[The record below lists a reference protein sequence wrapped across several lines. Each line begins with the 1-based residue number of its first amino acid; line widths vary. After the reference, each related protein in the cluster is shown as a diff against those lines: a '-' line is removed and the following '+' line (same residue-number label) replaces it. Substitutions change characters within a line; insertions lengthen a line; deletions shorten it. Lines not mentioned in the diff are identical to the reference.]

1 MREPI
6 RIDRVFHALNDGTR
20 REIVEMLSR
29 KPHSITRLA
38 EPLGISL
45 TAVGQHLQ
53 VLEQAGLV
61 RTEKLGRVRTA
72 SIDTA
77 GLDVLTA
84 WIRDQ
89 RPVWEQRLDKL
100 GEVLAEEAADKAD
113 QPPAPVRER

>member
-6 RIDRVFHALNDGTR
+6 RIERVFHALNDGTR
-20 REIVEMLSR
+20 RAIVEMLSR

-77 GLDVLTA
+77 GLDALAEWV
-84 WIRDQ
+84 RER
-89 RPVWEQRLDKL
+89 RPVWEGRLDKL
-100 GEVLAEEAADKAD
+100 QEILAEDNSNK
-113 QPPAPVRER
+113 